1 MGFVIKEGTI
11 RPGSGKT
18 KAIHDFA
25 APRNVHGVRRF
36 LGLTGFFRRF
46 VAGYTTRALPLT
58 NLMKG
63 DTRFTWKEP
72 QQKAFERL
80 KNALMHAP
88 VMTMFNPTTYST
100 EVHTDASVVGVGAM
114 MLQRSMEGDAPK
126 LVYCISKKL
135 NETES
140 RYHSGKLELLA
151 VVWAVNK
158 WRHFLL
164 SIKFNIITDCQ
175 ALIYLRAHRALRP
188 QIARWHDLLQE
199 YDYNIEHRPG
209 TKMAHVD
216 ALSRA
221 PVEGDSEGTLDE
233 VLADRLDMYV
243 AIDQE
248 EWVLMAQTALEE
260 IGEIIKILKKPKAER
275 TKAEL
280 GVTSDYELQG
290 QLLY

>member
-1 MGFVIKEGTI
+1 
-11 RPGSGKT
+11 
-18 KAIHDFA
+18 
-25 APRNVHGVRRF
+25 
-36 LGLTGFFRRF
+36 
-46 VAGYTTRALPLT
+46 
-58 NLMKG
+58 
-63 DTRFTWKEP
+63 
-72 QQKAFERL
+72 
-80 KNALMHAP
+80 
-88 VMTMFNPTTYST
+88 
-100 EVHTDASVVGVGAM
+100 M
-114 MLQRSMEGDAPK
+114 MLQRSMNGDAPR
-126 LVYCISKKL
+126 LVYFINKKL
-135 NETES
+135 NEAES

-164 SIKFNIITDCQ
+164 GIKFTIVTNCQ

-221 PVEGDSEGTLDE
+221 PVEGDRESTLDE

-248 EWVLMAQTALEE
+248 ERVLMAQTADEE
-260 IGEIIKILKKPKAER
+260 IREIIRILKKPMTER
-275 TKAEL
+275 TKTEL
-280 GVTSDYELQG
+280 GLTSNYELRG
-290 QLLY
+290 QLLYRVYNGRRLFVMPRAMRKSITVEAHDLSGHLSVEKTVDRILQDYWFLKLRNYVKRHIKMCIKCLMSKAPRGRRPGYLHP